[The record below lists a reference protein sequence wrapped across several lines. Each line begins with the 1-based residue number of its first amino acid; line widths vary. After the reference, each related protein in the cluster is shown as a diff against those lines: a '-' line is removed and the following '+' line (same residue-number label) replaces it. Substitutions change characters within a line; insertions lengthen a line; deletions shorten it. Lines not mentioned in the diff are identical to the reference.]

1 MMKSCAAIPEELPD
15 EYLTKECYKSI
26 QFGDMWE
33 DAEMESVLEYLKG
46 NRSLKISESWR
57 KILMP

>member
-1 MMKSCAAIPEELPD
+1 MMKSCTAIPEKLPD
-15 EYLTKECYKSI
+15 DYFTKECYKSMR
-26 QFGDMWE
+26 FDDMWE

-57 KILMP
+57 RILMP